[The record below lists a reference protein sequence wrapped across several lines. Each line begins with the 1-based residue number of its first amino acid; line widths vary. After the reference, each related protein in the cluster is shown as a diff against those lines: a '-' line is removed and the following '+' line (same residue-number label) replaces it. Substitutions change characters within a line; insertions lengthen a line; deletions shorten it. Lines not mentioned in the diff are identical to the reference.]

1 MKRRRATIPVRTRI
15 FLGCEGES
23 EQGYGALLTRLA
35 EDVGLHL
42 AIHSVLLRPGG
53 GDPLDLVTLAVELSR
68 RAENKRGPFA
78 TKAVLLDRDKVGIT
92 PERDQRL
99 FPLAAENGLRL
110 IWQNPTH
117 EALLLR
123 HLDGCHQLRPQ
134 TAALALA
141 ELERRWAD
149 YRKPMSAVRLST
161 RLGIAELRRVCAVE
175 ESLQEFLRE
184 CGFPI
189 PQE

>member
-1 MKRRRATIPVRTRI
+1 MKRRHATIPVRKRI

-35 EDVGLHL
+35 DAADLHL

-53 GDPLDLVTLAVELSR
+53 GDPLDLVALAVELSR
-68 RAENKRGPFA
+68 RAEIKRGAFA
-78 TKAVLLDRDKVGIT
+78 TKAVLLDRDKLGIA

-110 IWQNPTH
+110 IWQSPTH

-123 HLDGCHQLRPQ
+123 HLEGCHQLRPQ

-141 ELERRWAD
+141 ELVRHWAD
-149 YRKPMSAVRLST
+149 YRKPMSAIRLST
-161 RLGIAELRRVCAVE
+161 RLGIAELRRVCTIE
-175 ESLQEFLRE
+175 DSLAEFLRE

-189 PQE
+189 TEE

>member
-1 MKRRRATIPVRTRI
+1 MRRRRATIPARTRI

-35 EDVGLHL
+35 EEAGLHL

-68 RAENKRGPFA
+68 RAESTRGAFA
-78 TKAVLLDRDKVGIT
+78 TKAVLLDRDKLGIT

-99 FPLAAENGLRL
+99 FPLAAANGLRL

-123 HLDGCHQLRPQ
+123 HLAGCHQLRPQ

-141 ELERRWAD
+141 ELARRWAD

-161 RLGIAELRRVCAVE
+161 RLGIAEIRRVCAVE

-189 PQE
+189 P